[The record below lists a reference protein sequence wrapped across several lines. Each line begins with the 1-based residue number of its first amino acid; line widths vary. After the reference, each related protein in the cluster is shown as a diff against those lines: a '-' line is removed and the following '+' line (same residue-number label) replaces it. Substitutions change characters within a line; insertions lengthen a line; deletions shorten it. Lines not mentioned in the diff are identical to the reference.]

1 MQDETDVNAMLHDG
15 LGLKMHVKSATRA
28 PSVNYRA
35 GVLTIDLHSSDDVM
49 NVMRRK
55 WKLRNHHRYYNVYV
69 EEKDPNRDNRIE
81 ETLKMLI
88 DNIQYRNYNRNR
100 YANNHRRQ

>member
-1 MQDETDVNAMLHDG
+1 MTDLATADANDAMMAISTTDSG
-15 LGLKMHVKSATRA
+15 EW
-28 PSVNYRA
+28 
-35 GVLTIDLHSSDDVM
+35 
-49 NVMRRK
+49 K

-81 ETLKMLI
+81 ESLKMLI

-100 YANNHRRQ
+100 YANNHHRQ